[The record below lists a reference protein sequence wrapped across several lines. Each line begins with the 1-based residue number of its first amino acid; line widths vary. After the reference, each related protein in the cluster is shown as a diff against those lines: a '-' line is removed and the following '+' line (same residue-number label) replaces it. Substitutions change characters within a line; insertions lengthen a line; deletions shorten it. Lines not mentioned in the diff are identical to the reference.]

1 MKNINKIII
10 VLIISLSILLLSSC
24 SQVIEKKGSIY
35 AMKTYI
41 DITLYSNSK
50 EKNNNAYNE
59 IEKIYKDIHKLADNK
74 NEYPGL
80 NNTYVI
86 NNTNEKVV
94 VNDYL
99 FELLSLS
106 NKMLI
111 DTNGYYNHF
120 MGNLID
126 IYKDIIKT
134 KDDSILSNKLIDEEL
149 KIINQ
154 TKLVLN
160 KETKEVQLIG
170 EGKLDLGAIAKGYA
184 TKLAREYLINNGF
197 KYFLINAGNSSISL
211 GEKVNDESY
220 KVGINSVPN
229 FILKQKNID
238 ISTSSINE
246 QKVLIDDKL
255 YHHIINPK
263 NGKNEN
269 YYDVVTI
276 LGEDSGHL
284 DALSTAIFN
293 INISLEEELDVI
305 KHLEIVFDINIYIFK
320 DGKKLYST
328 I

>member
-1 MKNINKIII
+1 M
-10 VLIISLSILLLSSC
+10 
-24 SQVIEKKGSIY
+24 
-35 AMKTYI
+35 
-41 DITLYSNSK
+41 NS
-50 EKNNNAYNE
+50 
-59 IEKIYKDIHKLADNK
+59 
-74 NEYPGL
+74 
-80 NNTYVI
+80 
-86 NNTNEKVV
+86 
-94 VNDYL
+94 
-99 FELLSLS
+99 
-106 NKMLI
+106 
-111 DTNGYYNHF
+111 
-120 MGNLID
+120 

-184 TKLAREYLINNGF
+184 TKLAREYLINKGF

-276 LGEDSGHL
+276 LGGDSGHL